1 MIKFKKLPKT
11 IYYSSILFTILG
23 FIFSIIYS
31 LISYIYI
38 CPTSTTCPAN
48 PTPII
53 FLVIIVTFLFFIFGL
68 IFGVVIQKLYN
79 FFRVE

>member
-1 MIKFKKLPKT
+1 MIKFNKLPKT
-11 IYYSSILFTILG
+11 IYYSSISFTILG

-38 CPTSTTCPAN
+38 CPASTTCPAN
-48 PTPII
+48 PIPVIL
-53 FLVIIVTFLFFIFGL
+53 LVVIVTLLFFIFGL
-68 IFGVVIQKLYN
+68 IFGVVIRKLYN

>member
-11 IYYSSILFTILG
+11 IYYSSISFTILG

-38 CPTSTTCPAN
+38 CPASTTCPAN
-48 PTPII
+48 PVPVIL
-53 FLVIIVTFLFFIFGL
+53 LVVIVTFLFFYIWVDFWGSYTEAL
-68 IFGVVIQKLYN
+68 
-79 FFRVE
+79 